1 MGWPGRTTRVKAAD
15 SATNMRP
22 PAKKNR
28 LRGTSRGTS
37 IRTRTVDRWIHSD
50 PGRRQ
55 EEENRRECS
64 GFGENRLE
72 DVRKWPVSLKNGSG
86 FISPRD
92 DFRDGGPAATRRTHP
107 QPISQAAEAEP
118 EASPTQ
124 TVSAFGKEKSH
135 FWR

>member
-15 SATNMRP
+15 SAINMSP
-22 PAKKNR
+22 PAEKNR
-28 LRGTSRGTS
+28 LRATSHGTS

-50 PGRRQ
+50 PVRR
-55 EEENRRECS
+55 EEEKNRRECS

-72 DVRKWPVSLKNGSG
+72 NVRNWPVSLKNGSG

-92 DFRDGGPAATRRTHP
+92 DFRDGGRAPTGRTPP
-107 QPISQAAEAEP
+107 QPMSQEAEAEP
-118 EASPTQ
+118 EASSTQ
-124 TVSAFGKEKSH
+124 TVSAFGKEKWH